1 MVSIRSHLAKGR
13 VAASRQSAANFLF
26 PSKECG
32 ALPRRRYGVLKMPP
46 NLILFPTVEIK
57 SKSKIT
63 RLAGCSIAVLC
74 LAAVCRADE
83 RDVQFNR
90 WFAAQT
96 NLQSWS
102 ADFIQTRS
110 LKVLSQPLVAT
121 GKVWVTVPG
130 LFRWELGQP
139 AQTIVLRQPNQLLII
154 YPRLKR
160 VEKYSLEGVPPGPL
174 KDALALMDASLPRD
188 RASMEER
195 FRLLSAT
202 ETNSILQMTLQPKS
216 ASARKFIGEILIGF
230 RTNDFSIA
238 VTELKFADGS
248 SLRNDFTNTVLNRPI
263 DPALFEVKLAPDFT
277 VVEPLRQ

>member
-1 MVSIRSHLAKGR
+1 MTKE
-13 VAASRQSAANFLF
+13 F
-26 PSKECG
+26 PSTNAQIPDDRADVENYFVIRASSFFRHHGLGFSHSAKRHG
-32 ALPRRRYGVLKMPP
+32 QPSILHLPSSIFAV
-46 NLILFPTVEIK
+46 
-57 SKSKIT
+57 
-63 RLAGCSIAVLC
+63 CSIAAMC
-74 LAAVCRADE
+74 LTAMVARADE
-83 RDVQFNR
+83 RDFQFNR

-102 ADFIQTRS
+102 ADFTQTRS

-121 GKVWVTVPG
+121 GKVWVTAPG

-139 AQTIVLRQPNQLLII
+139 AQTIVLRQPDQLLII

-160 VEKYSLEGVPPGPL
+160 AEKYSLEGVPSGPL

-202 ETNSILQMTLQPKS
+202 ETNSILQMTLQPRS

-248 SLRNDFTNTVLNRPI
+248 SLRNDFTNVVLNQPI
-263 DPALFEVKLAPDFT
+263 DPALFQVKLAPDFT

>member
-1 MVSIRSHLAKGR
+1 MTKE
-13 VAASRQSAANFLF
+13 F
-26 PSKECG
+26 PSTNAQILDDCAHVGVRFVIRASSFFRHFGLVIRHSAKRHG
-32 ALPRRRYGVLKMPP
+32 QPSIFHLPSS
-46 NLILFPTVEIK
+46 ILV
-57 SKSKIT
+57 
-63 RLAGCSIAVLC
+63 GCSIAALC
-74 LAAVCRADE
+74 VAAMVARADE
-83 RDVQFNR
+83 RDVQFDR

-102 ADFIQTRS
+102 ADFTQTRS

-121 GKVWVTVPG
+121 GKVWVTVPNR
-130 LFRWELGQP
+130 FRWELGQP
-139 AQTIVLRQPNQLLII
+139 AQTIVLRQPDQLLII

-188 RASMEER
+188 RATMEER